1 MVGWHGTPFHRVT
14 TVWALLYTSPRSW
27 RRARPYA
34 RPGGGGAGVAA
45 EAGVAGA
52 MVLLCVAAAG
62 AGPCTGA
69 GAHHPSAPLPS
80 GPPRTS
86 SSPLSPM
93 RPLPETYRGS
103 RWARG
108 QNAGRPGET
117 LPKFF
122 LALGES
128 IFLLAG
134 DIVHFR
140 VEASYGRCS
149 LECYGSCLT
158 RRGTS

>member
-1 MVGWHGTPFHRVT
+1 M
-14 TVWALLYTSPRSW
+14 
-27 RRARPYA
+27 
-34 RPGGGGAGVAA
+34 AA

-52 MVLLCVAAAG
+52 MVLVRVAATG
-62 AGPCTGA
+62 AGQCTGA

-128 IFLLAG
+128 IFLLTG
-134 DIVHFR
+134 DLVHFR
-140 VEASYGRCS
+140 VEAHYGRCS
-149 LECYGSCLT
+149 LACYGSCLT
-158 RRGTS
+158 LRGTS